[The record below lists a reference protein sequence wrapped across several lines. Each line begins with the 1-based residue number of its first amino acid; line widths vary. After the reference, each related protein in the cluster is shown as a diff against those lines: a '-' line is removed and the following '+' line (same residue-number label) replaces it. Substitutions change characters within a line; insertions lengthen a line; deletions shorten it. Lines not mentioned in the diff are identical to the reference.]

1 VRFWQ
6 KHKMI
11 FAQQWDA
18 MFKHVAVSGSLNTGF
33 FAKQGL
39 ADSSLLNFTGSTN
52 DSWAYNSN
60 WSNAYQFAELAA
72 ISPMLVKPYDSVLTQ
87 IRKLQG
93 MGKLPVNF
101 LAIQYGDFAP
111 NAISKGSI
119 VFDSVAQTFHIA
131 DLPTAFEKKDL
142 FICTPSLPTVFQKD
156 VTLFIDASCSLNT
169 LGSGIKTIELMIWS
183 ATICSDT
190 NESGLFHSVK

>member
-1 VRFWQ
+1 MRKTFTILFTCICAFLAKAQ
-6 KHKMI
+6 ND

-72 ISPMLVKPYDSVLTQ
+72 ISPMLVKSYDSVLTQ

-111 NAISKGSI
+111 NAISKG
-119 VFDSVAQTFHIA
+119 
-131 DLPTAFEKKDL
+131 
-142 FICTPSLPTVFQKD
+142 
-156 VTLFIDASCSLNT
+156 
-169 LGSGIKTIELMIWS
+169 
-183 ATICSDT
+183 
-190 NESGLFHSVK
+190 